1 MERSEILS
9 EWEIGWQQNRLRTKS
24 SLILG
29 RAEEWV
35 RTPSGKLVTLH
46 LFNDFS
52 KTLLAAHEESW
63 PIFGINSLIKVIL
76 KNSFPFLKYISYR
89 AVTRRKI
96 LSEPWLFIYGL
107 KQSKTEALGCWAVVR
122 LDPVGRGSAPEWRLQ
137 CRFPS
142 SPWCAAPP
150 LSGAER
156 GGAVEAPQIALPRG
170 MHLVFTS
177 SFHQTET
184 WNPKERS
191 KVWSAENDNLEQGGE
206 VLWEEWLLRF
216 PGAEWRGGR
225 QETDPQKKANP
236 QDWLWWW
243 TVSFSWVWV
252 LPHSDSFRMGSLF
265 KTPFW
270 LFFPQGFSVLPT

>member
-1 MERSEILS
+1 MDWNRVRQKLWGAGQLFAWIL
-9 EWEIGWQQNRLRTKS
+9 WAG
-24 SLILG
+24 
-29 RAEEWV
+29 V
-35 RTPSGKLVTLH
+35 
-46 LFNDFS
+46 
-52 KTLLAAHEESW
+52 
-63 PIFGINSLIKVIL
+63 
-76 KNSFPFLKYISYR
+76 PFLSGDSS
-89 AVTRRKI
+89 AGF
-96 LSEPWLFIYGL
+96 P
-107 KQSKTEALGCWAVVR
+107 ALLGAQLLLPQVQKGAR
-122 LDPVGRGSAPEWRLQ
+122 LLRL
-137 CRFPS
+137 
-142 SPWCAAPP
+142 
-150 LSGAER
+150 
-156 GGAVEAPQIALPRG
+156 PQIALPRG
-170 MHLVFTS
+170 MPLVFTS

-236 QDWLWWW
+236 QDWLWLW